1 MEAVRRLRDVGILS
15 VFILSIF
22 ALTGLQIY
30 QGTLKQKCV
39 LDPAPGL
46 NLTEEEKFEHIND
59 TGRSRRFAIVGITA
73 ENDASN
79 RLLKVLSIKVNILH
93 QYA

>member
-1 MEAVRRLRDVGILS
+1 MEAVRRLRDVGILT

-39 LDPAPGL
+39 HDPPPGL
-46 NLTEEEKFEHIND
+46 NLTLDEIKEHN
-59 TGRSRRFAIVGITA
+59 
-73 ENDASN
+73 ENESTPTHIQLFLLMLASN
-79 RLLKVLSIKVNILH
+79 IIKKFNSISE
-93 QYA
+93 